1 MIHTSKQLKDKVRNI
16 SHGDNQTAQMLIR
29 NFIMERFLERVSISP
44 YRNNFILKGGMLVA
58 SLVGID
64 TRATMDIDST
74 LKALPLN
81 EEDAVRIVNEI
92 IRIHVEDGISFEVV
106 KSAEIM
112 TDFGYPG
119 VRLVLE
125 ARLDRLKQRIKIDLS
140 SFLHFTDKIG
150 SLCVTHTIEPGEE
163 KNFTFILSWYF
174 PNRPK
179 MWIELDKDKFDIK
192 SGNYQVTKNYYATL
206 FANAWEV
213 TAYLSTE
220 RERLYR
226 ESKTFSEAF
235 FSTTLPGYVLEAV
248 ADNITVMRSPTC
260 FRIENGDFLGWEG
273 VDDDLGCGPGNCTHV
288 WNYAQSVA
296 VLFPELERTMRRIE
310 LVDEI
315 RDDGYMPFRAY
326 TPFDLPQWDMVAS
339 ADGQLES
346 VVRLYREWI
355 ISGNDSIVRECWPGV
370 KKTMRYVLKVWD
382 CDGDG

>member
-140 SFLHFTDKIG
+140 TDDVITP
-150 SLCVTHTIEPGEE
+150 SAIRYSYRLMFEDR
-163 KNFTFILSWYF
+163 S
-174 PNRPK
+174 
-179 MWIELDKDKFDIK
+179 IELMTYTPETLLAEKIQTILARGITTTRMRDYYDVYEIVVGNKVSIDKEMLAEAFTSTCMKRKTIFGSKQIEKIVNEISTDEGLLNLWDLYKNDNFYVGDIK
-192 SGNYQVTKNYYATL
+192 WTGVC
-206 FANAWEV
+206 
-213 TAYLSTE
+213 
-220 RERLYR
+220 
-226 ESKTFSEAF
+226 
-235 FSTTLPGYVLEAV
+235 EAV
-248 ADNITVMRSPTC
+248 CAYIRNNIS
-260 FRIENGDFLGWEG
+260 
-273 VDDDLGCGPGNCTHV
+273 
-288 WNYAQSVA
+288 
-296 VLFPELERTMRRIE
+296 
-310 LVDEI
+310 
-315 RDDGYMPFRAY
+315 
-326 TPFDLPQWDMVAS
+326 
-339 ADGQLES
+339 
-346 VVRLYREWI
+346 
-355 ISGNDSIVRECWPGV
+355 
-370 KKTMRYVLKVWD
+370 K
-382 CDGDG
+382 